1 MKGELMKKKHIL
13 ITCILSVLLLFTAC
27 GQSDGPELY
36 NGHDSDYW
44 EQMCKSL
51 VVEVESMTPDEM
63 QQYYDGLAQ
72 TKNDETAKIMHEML
86 GNWIEYRPV
95 LGEIQD
101 FKDFKIEKTGK
112 TITATLGLDYSK
124 RDANFV
130 YVMSTVSQDVT
141 AINLQPQYTLGETMK
156 KAGMNTIMGISIV
169 FCMLAIMSVIIYC
182 FKFIS
187 VLEEKAK
194 NKGNKAEDKGA
205 AVTAAVSEANAVST
219 DDTELIAVIAA
230 AIAAATGTSADDFV
244 VRSIKRR
251 F

>member
-1 MKGELMKKKHIL
+1 M
-13 ITCILSVLLLFTAC
+13 
-27 GQSDGPELY
+27 
-36 NGHDSDYW
+36 
-44 EQMCKSL
+44 
-51 VVEVESMTPDEM
+51 
-63 QQYYDGLAQ
+63 
-72 TKNDETAKIMHEML
+72 
-86 GNWIEYRPV
+86 

-124 RDANFV
+124 RDANLV

-230 AIAAATGTSADDFV
+230 AIAAATGTSTDDFV